1 MPGLSVQCEL
11 SALWQDTPHKHG
23 GRQAPEDMDEK
34 TLGRTYLAGP
44 LDAGFLLDPIE
55 EGLDGLTHPR
65 DGAGQPG
72 IGGIEMSLALRL
84 LDRRHH
90 GERQPVHPLEVFIR
104 LVGVEFLIGQRV
116 GDLLPAP
123 GHRSAPPARGR

>member
-1 MPGLSVQCEL
+1 MGLDLDQADVLARRALADPDDSVLKCEL
-11 SALWQDTPHKHG
+11 SALWQDLLHKHG

-34 TLGRTYLAGP
+34 TLGRTHLAGP

-72 IGGIEMSLALRL
+72 ISGI
-84 LDRRHH
+84 
-90 GERQPVHPLEVFIR
+90 G
-104 LVGVEFLIGQRV
+104 
-116 GDLLPAP
+116 
-123 GHRSAPPARGR
+123 